1 MINFV
6 ISIALQ
12 ASCSPSN
19 VGRFGAPS
27 SGHLEKGGVH
37 VFELPDL
44 VQQLLDRIGLRESIH
59 DFYFDTKMA
68 AELGELPGLVEFPDL
83 ELGEHVEVQRR
94 RGH

>member
-6 ISIALQ
+6 ISFALQ

-19 VGRFGAPS
+19 VGRLGAPL
-27 SGHLEKGGVH
+27 SGYLEKGGAH

-59 DFYFDTKMA
+59 DLYFDTKMA
-68 AELGELPGLVEFPDL
+68 AELGELPDLGDLGDFEF
-83 ELGEHVEVQRR
+83 GEHGDVQRR